1 MKTNQKLS
9 KTALLTAVLGLS
21 TTAMQAQDFRG
32 TINQAINDYLIPVVL
47 LILLIGAIIGLT
59 RNWEEVN
66 NRNTR
71 KEGLINAGII
81 LLYAALFAGVI
92 AAVVIIGGRISV
104 NI

>member
-9 KTALLTAVLGLS
+9 KTALLTVVLGLS
-21 TTAMQAQDFRG
+21 TTAVQAQDFRG

-92 AAVVIIGGRISV
+92 AAVVVIGGRISV
-104 NI
+104 NV

>member
-9 KTALLTAVLGLS
+9 KTALLTAVIGLS
-21 TTAMQAQDFRG
+21 TTVMQAQDFRG

-92 AAVVIIGGRISV
+92 AAVVVIGGRISV
-104 NI
+104 NV